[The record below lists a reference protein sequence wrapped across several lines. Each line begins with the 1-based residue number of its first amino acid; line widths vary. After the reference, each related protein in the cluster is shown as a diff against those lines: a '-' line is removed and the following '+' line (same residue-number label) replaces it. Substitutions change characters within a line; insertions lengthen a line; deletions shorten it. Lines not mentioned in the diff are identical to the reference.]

1 MRNFLAIA
9 SRELRS
15 MFTGMIAYV
24 VLFVFFAVTG
34 YFFYIITTTYISQAL
49 LAMSQASQFG
59 GPPPPIDVSGLIM
72 RSYFGILSTIL
83 LFVVPMITMGVF
95 AEEKK
100 RGTIEL
106 LFTSP
111 IRNGQLILGKFAAVL
126 AVLAIMLIPSILHM
140 LLLYAF
146 SDPRPPL
153 GPIFSGYL
161 GAFLLG
167 GTLMAV
173 GLFIS
178 SMTENQIV
186 AGVLTFGLFI
196 FLWVLEAGAGTAS
209 TFLNE
214 SIRYISVLNH
224 YDDFTRGVID
234 SQHLVFY
241 LSFIFLGLYL
251 TSVSLDS
258 VKWRQ

>member
-9 SRELRS
+9 ARELRAL
-15 MFTGMIAYV
+15 FTGMIAYV
-24 VLFVFFAVTG
+24 VLFVFFAVSG
-34 YFFYIITTTYISQAL
+34 YFFYIITTTFILQAQQ
-49 LAMSQASQFG
+49 AMFQASQFG
-59 GPPPPIDVSGLIM
+59 GPPPPIDVTGLIM
-72 RSYFGILSTIL
+72 RSYFGILSTIM
-83 LFVVPMITMGVF
+83 LFVVPMITMGIF

-111 IRNGQLILGKFAAVL
+111 VRNLELILGKFAAVL
-126 AVLAIMLIPSILHM
+126 SVLAIMLLPSVMHM
-140 LLLYAF
+140 LLLYAY

-153 GPIFSGYL
+153 GPIFTGYL

-186 AGVLTFGLFI
+186 AAVLTFGLFI
-196 FLWVLEAGAGTAS
+196 FLWVLEAGAGTS
-209 TFLNE
+209 TTFWNE
-214 SIRYISVLNH
+214 TIRYVSVLNH
-224 YDDFTRGVID
+224 YDDFARGIID
-234 SQHLVFY
+234 TQHLVFY
-241 LSFIFLGLYL
+241 FSFIFLGLYL